1 MCFDI
6 ENLNFQIKP
15 QDQAIANLEAKF
27 KRIIFLLKLQTFHL
41 MIHMYI

>member
-6 ENLNFQIKP
+6 ENLNFQKKK
-15 QDQAIANLEAKF
+15 AIANLEAKF